1 MLDIQTLNT
10 KVLQHF
16 FSTLYK
22 DKIQEYDLVIMQDR
36 QSTARPVDGNG
47 MLRTYLFYRV
57 ESPQTV
63 QWQTKEL
70 IDTDE
75 SGESGELIERTIS
88 QKDLHVIVNFLGKN
102 AATAA
107 SYFDHAINSSY
118 AAEALHVTIDGQDVE
133 FQYNS
138 HTQPIDLTEIEQ
150 SKWVARYEYEIVLGY
165 VDVQD
170 FPIDVFENV
179 EVTEQV
185 VDGYTAKPIIITTEE
200 EEV

>member
-22 DKIQEYDLVIMQDR
+22 DKIEEYNLVIMQDR
-36 QSTARPVDGNG
+36 QSTARPVDDNG
-47 MLRTYLFYRV
+47 MLKTYLFYRV
-57 ESPQTV
+57 ESPRAV
-63 QWQTKEL
+63 QWQTKN
-70 IDTDE
+70 
-75 SGESGELIERTIS
+75 LIEDGENLSERTTS
-88 QKDLHVIVNFLGKN
+88 QKDLHIIVNFLGKN
-102 AATAA
+102 AASAA
-107 SYFDHAINSSY
+107 TYFDHAINSSL
-118 AAEALHVTIDGQDVE
+118 ADEALKPVIDGKTVE

-138 HTQPIDLTEIEQ
+138 HTQPVDLTEIEL

-165 VDVQD
+165 LDSQD
-170 FPIDVFENV
+170 FPIDVFEEV

-185 VDGYTAKPIIITTEE
+185 VAGIPAKPIVININK

>member
-10 KVLQHF
+10 KVLHNF
-16 FSTLYK
+16 FSVLYQ
-22 DKIQEYDLVIMQDR
+22 DKISEYDLVIIQDR
-36 QSTARPVDGNG
+36 QSTARPVDANG
-47 MLRTYLFYRV
+47 MLKTYLFYQV
-57 ESPQTV
+57 NSPHTV

-70 IDTDE
+70 IKIDGKTY
-75 SGESGELIERTIS
+75 ERTTS

-107 SYFDHAINSSY
+107 SYFDHAINSVY
-118 AAEALHVTIDGQDVE
+118 AATALRPTINGQVVE

-138 HTQPIDLTEIEQ
+138 HTQPVDLTEIEQ

-165 VDVQD
+165 VDVED
-170 FPIDVFENV
+170 FAIDVFDNV

-185 VDGYTAKPIIITTEE
+185 VADGLPAKPIVIKLKE

>member
-36 QSTARPVDGNG
+36 QSTARPVSGDG

-63 QWQTKEL
+63 QWQTKNI
-70 IDTDE
+70 IDD
-75 SGESGELIERTIS
+75 GGNLIERTIS

-118 AAEALHVTIDGQDVE
+118 AAEALQCTIDGVTEE

>member
-10 KVLQHF
+10 KVVHHF
-16 FSTLYK
+16 FKTLYK
-22 DKIQEYDLVIMQDR
+22 DKIQEFDLVILQDR
-36 QSTARPVDGNG
+36 QDTARPMNEYG
-47 MLRTYLFYRV
+47 MLKTYVFYRV
-57 ESPQTV
+57 EAPQAV
-63 QWQTKEL
+63 QWQTKVLLDPE
-70 IDTDE
+70 E
-75 SGESGELIERTIS
+75 SDESGELIERTIS
-88 QKDLHVIVNFLGKN
+88 QKDLHITVNFLGKN

-118 AAEALHVTIDGQDVE
+118 AAEALHVTIDGHDIE

-138 HTQPIDLTEIEQ
+138 HTQPVDLTEIEQ

-165 VDVQD
+165 VDIQD
-170 FPIDVFENV
+170 FPIDVFDAV

-185 VDGYTAKPIIITTEE
+185 VDGIAAKPIIIKTKE

>member
-16 FSTLYK
+16 FTTLYK
-22 DKIQEYDLVIMQDR
+22 DKVNEFDLIIMQDR
-36 QSTARPVDGNG
+36 QSTARPVDANG
-47 MLRTYLFYRV
+47 MLKTYLFYRV
-57 ESPQTV
+57 ETPRTI
-63 QWQTKEL
+63 QWQTKTLME
-70 IDTDE
+70 E
-75 SGESGELIERTIS
+75 GVRFVERTIS
-88 QKDLHVIVNFLGKN
+88 QKELHVIVNFLGKN

-107 SYFDHAINSSY
+107 SYFDHAINSVLAADALKPVINGESY
-118 AAEALHVTIDGQDVE
+118 E

-138 HTQPIDLTEIEQ
+138 HTQPVDLTEIEQ

-165 VDVQD
+165 VDTED
-170 FPIDVFENV
+170 FPIDVFNDV

-185 VDGYTAKPIIITTEE
+185 VAEGIPAKPIVIKLKE

>member
-16 FSTLYK
+16 FTTLYQ
-22 DKIQEYDLVIMQDR
+22 DKLQEFDLVIMQDR
-36 QSTARPVDGNG
+36 QSTARPVDGSG

-57 ESPQTV
+57 SSPQAV

-70 IDTDE
+70 VDLEGHTV
-75 SGESGELIERTIS
+75 ERTIS
-88 QKDLHVIVNFLGKN
+88 QKDLRITVNFLGRN

-107 SYFDHAINSSY
+107 SYFDHAINSIY
-118 AAEALHVTIDGQDVE
+118 AHEALRPTINDQIIE

-138 HTQPIDLTEIEQ
+138 HTQPVDLTEIEQ

-165 VDVQD
+165 VDIQD
-170 FPIDVFENV
+170 FPIDVFDDV

-185 VDGYTAKPIIITTEE
+185 VAESIPAKPIVINIKEQEE
-200 EEV
+200 